1 MGSFSRNSKTANM
14 KVFVAL
20 SCLLALSYGSSLNQ
34 FAEFKQKYNKNY
46 ASLDEELSRYKVFK
60 ANLEAIEKHNRLS
73 SSYKKGVN
81 FFTDLTEEEF
91 KATHLGLKT
100 FPSSSDKAS
109 IKRSQSV
116 KSIRDLPDS
125 VNWVD
130 AGATTSVKDQGQCG
144 SCWAFSLTSQVESYY
159 FIETNELLELS
170 TQQVTSCTPN
180 TLSCGGT
187 GGCRGSVTQLGF
199 NYLQLFGS
207 IAEGDWPYVSGS
219 TGDGG
224 DCTYDLNSMNPVVSL
239 AGYNSLPPNDE
250 AAVMQHLAEVGP
262 LAIAVD
268 ASKWGA
274 YQGGVFDGCSF
285 DENISI
291 NHGVQL
297 VGYGT
302 EYGPLGTFPYW
313 LVRNSWGPNWGENG
327 FIKMKRTAEC
337 GVNSTPMDGTACV
350 GGPGNDEQTV
360 CGMCGMLLDTTYP
373 LGVQKWGN

>member
-1 MGSFSRNSKTANM
+1 M

-224 DCTYDLNSMNPVVSL
+224 DCTYDLDSMTPVVSL

-302 EYGPLGTFPYW
+302 EFGPAGTFPYW

-350 GGPGNDEQTV
+350 GGPGNDQQTV

-373 LGVQKWGN
+373 LGVKKWGN